1 MKFYSFAVFME
12 QNETPCEQDNYNKYS
27 LSLQNIAQ
35 RKSVLKE
42 EEVIDFFKQIKAVI
56 YSFERH

>member
-42 EEVIDFFKQIKAVI
+42 EEVIDFLNKL
-56 YSFERH
+56 RR